1 MYFSEVEK
9 LSVRKHLSS
18 SFEYDSIASVLFKG
32 HFFRRK
38 STVFLLKTHSFIVFS
53 SYVKSYVIN
62 VNVIT

>member
-32 HFFRRK
+32 HFFQTEEHCI
-38 STVFLLKTHSFIVFS
+38 SIEDTQFYCF
-53 SYVKSYVIN
+53 
-62 VNVIT
+62 